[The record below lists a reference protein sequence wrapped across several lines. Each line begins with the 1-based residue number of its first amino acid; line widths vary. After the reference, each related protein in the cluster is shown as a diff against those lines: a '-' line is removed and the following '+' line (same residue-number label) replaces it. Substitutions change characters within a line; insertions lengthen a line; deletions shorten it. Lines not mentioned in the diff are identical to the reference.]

1 MLETKF
7 DNFLIAHI
15 TDDYLKEKNKLLHHH
30 RLCLLVEI
38 RYMAIPQDEG
48 KDVGLDSKYFRNHKK
63 YMRDITTERGRIN
76 IMAREIPCVCMK
88 EKKIEAN
95 KSMAKFAQCFCCEE
109 EFSKKQML
117 RCKGCDLAQY
127 CSKACQKK
135 KWPEH
140 KAFCKNITV
149 SSAAASASASI
160 PSSFVEPSDV
170 DADYYQQQQQEEEE
184 MDDVDKDDNNNNNNN
199 NNKNNAVDQNNDHFI
214 YNNNTITT
222 TSTNTNLQTLT
233 SRFNEYEYT
242 NKNKNKNK

>member
-1 MLETKF
+1 MGKKSKSKNNKSSPCYHGCITKKDFNYGGHHKILENYDELSSTLEKRLEFMHSNMRLMLETKF

-170 DADYYQQQQQEEEE
+170 DADYY
-184 MDDVDKDDNNNNNNN
+184 
-199 NNKNNAVDQNNDHFI
+199 
-214 YNNNTITT
+214 
-222 TSTNTNLQTLT
+222 
-233 SRFNEYEYT
+233 
-242 NKNKNKNK
+242 